1 MDMSDKSMSQDVV
14 KTTPSMTPGQIP
26 DLLKIGS
33 IQSNVQMSV
42 DTDILDPVVQNSQF
56 IRFVLQNKGI
66 LHSHSKLQFGYSTPA
81 GEGWLPLNV
90 GIAALI
96 QRATLRIGNQ
106 TISEVD
112 DFTHFQHY
120 KSQFMSSESMR
131 ERLPYLTGQMM
142 KKKVAYNIEGDQ
154 WSAADPPTL
163 IATAQGGG
171 SSGGKSGAAP
181 TSQSHGLVIDSG
193 RSFYSPPGAYEAQR
207 PVSTMPAFMDLYKNA
222 TPDGVYVDTPTFQ
235 IALSDLFPFLKT
247 NQLPLYMMKEQISL
261 ELVLHPQA
269 SAGRG
274 WVVSGGTAAQ
284 SFVLDTSKTKM
295 FADYQYYPQ
304 EMMMSYAAANRNL
317 QFSHTDYRLSKLS
330 FNEAST
336 SQQIRNVG
344 GAGRIITKVM
354 FAWTDN
360 DATPDSTPLI
370 KWNATAPAR
379 EGTNVDTLP
388 PVAQD
393 AAEASNNKMGSSV
406 INLKYNNGF
415 LYPIDVDNTARQFH
429 NMVQAE
435 GLVPYVSREEY
446 AREGLSLSQ
455 RTLAPT
461 SGTTGLGGYAYSS
474 FLSGVGFWHALR
486 LNRGERVNSRGLE
499 LYWTLNSLPAAP
511 TNHYTLRVYL
521 ETIKFTALSD
531 GFVQSYLA

>member
-14 KTTPSMTPGQIP
+14 STAPSVSAGQIP

-42 DTDILDPVVQNSQF
+42 DTDVLDPVVQNSKF

-66 LHSHSKLQFGYSTPA
+66 LHSHSKLQFGYSAPA
-81 GEGWLPLNV
+81 EASWNALNI
-90 GIAALI
+90 GIGGLV

-112 DFTHFQHY
+112 DWANFQHY
-120 KSQFMSSESMR
+120 KSQFMSSEAMR

-142 KKKVAYNIEGDQ
+142 SKKVAMNIEGDQ
-154 WSAADPPTL
+154 WSSADPPTL

-171 SSGGKSGAAP
+171 SSGGKDGAAP

-193 RSFYSPPGAYEAQR
+193 RSFYSPPGTYEVQR
-207 PVSTMPAFMDLYKNA
+207 PASIMPSYMDLYKSA
-222 TPDGVYVDTPTFQ
+222 GTDGEYVDTPTFQ

-261 ELVLHPQA
+261 ELVLTDEA
-269 SAGRG
+269 SEGRG
-274 WVVSGGTAAQ
+274 WVASGGTATT
-284 SFVLDTSKTKM
+284 SFSLDTTKTKM

-304 EMMMSYAAANRNL
+304 EMMVAYANANSAL
-317 QFSHTDYRLSKLS
+317 QFSYTDYRLSKLS
-330 FNEAST
+330 FDETLT
-336 SQQIRNVG
+336 SQQIRNLG
-344 GAGRIITKVM
+344 GAGRIISKIM
-354 FAWTDN
+354 FCWADN
-360 DATPDSTPLI
+360 DATPASSPLI

-379 EGTNVDTLP
+379 EGTNVNTLP

-393 AAEASNNKMGSSV
+393 ATEASDNKMGTTV
-406 INLKYNNGF
+406 INLKYNNEF
-415 LYPIDVDNTARQFH
+415 LFPINVDNTARMFH
-429 NMVQAE
+429 NVVQSE

-446 AREGLSLSQ
+446 ANEGLSLSE
-455 RTLAPT
+455 RTLEGYSY
-461 SGTTGLGGYAYSS
+461 SGALGGTS
-474 FLSGVGFWHALR
+474 FWHSLR

-499 LYWTLNSLPAAP
+499 LYWTLNALPAK
-511 TNHYTLRVYL
+511 TNNYTMRAYL
-521 ETIKFTALSD
+521 ETIKFVALKD
-531 GFVQSYLA
+531 GFVSSFLA

>member
-1 MDMSDKSMSQDVV
+1 MSSSPDMSQDVV
-14 KTTPSMTPGQIP
+14 KTAPSVTPGQIP

-42 DTDILDPVVQNSQF
+42 DTDVLDPVVQNSKF
-56 IRFVLQNKGI
+56 IRYVLQNKGI
-66 LHSHSKLQFGYSTPA
+66 LHSHSKLQFGFSVPA
-81 GEGWLPLNV
+81 EDGWLPLNI
-90 GIAALI
+90 GIGSLI

-112 DFTHFQHY
+112 DWANFQHY

-142 KKKVAYNIEGDQ
+142 SKKVAYNVEGDQ
-154 WSAADPPTL
+154 WSSADPPTL

-171 SSGGKSGAAP
+171 SSGGLDGAAP

-193 RSFYSPPGAYEAQR
+193 RSFYSPVGLYDAHERA
-207 PVSTMPAFMDLYKNA
+207 STMPPFMNTRKTA
-222 TPDGVYVDTPTFQ
+222 AVDGADFLDTPTWQ

-247 NQLPLYMMKEQISL
+247 NQLPLYMMKEQITL
-261 ELVLHPQA
+261 ELVLYDEA

-274 WVVSGGTAAQ
+274 WVISGETANT
-284 SFVLDTSKTKM
+284 SFSLDTTKTKM

-304 EMMMSYAAANRNL
+304 EMMVAYANANSQL
-317 QFSHTDYRLSKLS
+317 QFSYTDYRLSKLS
-330 FNEAST
+330 FADTST
-336 SQQIRNVG
+336 SQQIRNLG

-360 DATPDSTPLI
+360 DPTPATSPLI
-370 KWNATAPAR
+370 KWNATAPER
-379 EGTNVDTLP
+379 EGTNVNTLP

-393 AAEASNNKMGSSV
+393 AAEASDNKMGSSV
-406 INLKYNNGF
+406 INLKYNNEF
-415 LYPIDVDNTARQFH
+415 LFPIDVDNTARQFH
-429 NMVQAE
+429 NVVQSE

-446 AREGLSLSQ
+446 AREGLSLSK
-455 RTLAPT
+455 RLLAPDPT
-461 SGTTGLGGYAYSS
+461 NGLGGYEYAAS
-474 FLSGVGFWHALR
+474 LSGTSFWHSLR

-499 LYWTLNSLPAAP
+499 LYWTLNKLPTTTAA
-511 TNHYTLRVYL
+511 YTMRAYL
-521 ETIKFTALSD
+521 ETIKFVSLKD
-531 GFVQSYLA
+531 GMVESFLA